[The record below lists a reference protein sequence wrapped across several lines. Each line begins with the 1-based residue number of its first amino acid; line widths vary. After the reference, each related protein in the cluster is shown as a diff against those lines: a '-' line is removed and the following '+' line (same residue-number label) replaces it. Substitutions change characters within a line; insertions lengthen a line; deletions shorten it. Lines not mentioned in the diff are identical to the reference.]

1 MSTHLVDEDTINLLV
16 TCLHDR
22 HVTDLIEQY
31 RDQGRASLASA
42 RGPADY
48 REYLGHRLHDMNVA
62 AVEDHYGEP
71 AKEAGVHYYDYSPT
85 ELGSERGTM
94 SPDVAR
100 RILGAAYCY
109 HYQAMDALSWQ
120 DSLEQQLIHRLVD
133 QLARELSV
141 EWEYVESRDL
151 PVMQPGVS
159 LMKLAGK

>member
-1 MSTHLVDEDTINLLV
+1 MSTYLVNEDTINLLV
-16 TCLHDR
+16 TALHDMNV
-22 HVTDLIEQY
+22 HVMIERY
-31 RDQGRASLASA
+31 RENDGSGMTTLK
-42 RGPADY
+42 PVDY

-62 AVEDHYGEP
+62 AVEDYYGEP

-85 ELGSERGTM
+85 ELASDPARI

-109 HYQAMDALSWQ
+109 QYQACDALAW
-120 DSLEQQLIHRLVD
+120 DGSLERDLIQLLID
-133 QLARELSV
+133 QLARDLSV

-151 PVMQPGVS
+151 PALRPGVS

>member
-16 TCLHDR
+16 TALDDR
-22 HVTDLIEQY
+22 HVYVLMERY
-31 RDQGRASLASA
+31 RENDGSRVAALK
-42 RGPADY
+42 PVDH

-85 ELGSERGTM
+85 QLASDPARI
-94 SPDVAR
+94 SPEVAR

-109 HYQAMDALSWQ
+109 QYQACDALAW
-120 DSLEQQLIHRLVD
+120 DGSLERDLIQRLID
-133 QLARELSV
+133 QLARDLSV

>member
-22 HVTDLIEQY
+22 HVTDLIGQY
-31 RDQGRASLASA
+31 RDRGSASLATT
-42 RGPADY
+42 RGPVDY

-85 ELGSERGTM
+85 ELASDPARI

-109 HYQAMDALSWQ
+109 QYQAMDALSWQ

-133 QLARELSV
+133 QLARDLSV

-151 PVMQPGVS
+151 PAMQPGVS

>member
-31 RDQGRASLASA
+31 REVDGSLVST
-42 RGPADY
+42 RVPVDY
-48 REYLGHRLHDMNVA
+48 REYLGNRLHDMNVA

-85 ELGSERGTM
+85 QLGSDPDRT

-109 HYQAMDALSWQ
+109 QYQAMDALSWQ
-120 DSLEQQLIHRLVD
+120 DSIEQQLIHRLVD

-159 LMKLAGK
+159 LLKL

>member
-31 RDQGRASLASA
+31 REQGRASLATT
-42 RGPADY
+42 RGPVDY

-85 ELGSERGTM
+85 ELGSDPARI

-109 HYQAMDALSWQ
+109 QYQACDALAW
-120 DSLEQQLIHRLVD
+120 DGSLEQQLIHRLVD

-151 PVMQPGVS
+151 PAIHPGVS

>member
-1 MSTHLVDEDTINLLV
+1 MSTYLVNEDTINLLV
-16 TCLHDR
+16 TALHAR
-22 HVTDLIEQY
+22 HVDELIERY
-31 RDQGRASLASA
+31 RELDGSLVST
-42 RGPADY
+42 RGPVDY

-85 ELGSERGTM
+85 ELGSD
-94 SPDVAR
+94 PDRISVNVAR

-109 HYQAMDALSWQ
+109 QYQAMDALSWGG
-120 DSLEQQLIHRLVD
+120 SLEEQLIKRLIE

-151 PVMQPGVS
+151 PMMQPGVS
-159 LMKLAGK
+159 LMKL